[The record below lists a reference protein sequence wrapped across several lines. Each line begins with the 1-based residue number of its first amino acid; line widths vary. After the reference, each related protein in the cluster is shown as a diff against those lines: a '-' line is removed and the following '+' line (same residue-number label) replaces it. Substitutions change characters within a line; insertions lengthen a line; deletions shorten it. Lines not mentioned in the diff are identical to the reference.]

1 MELPVCIGQDIY
13 GNSVSWDFA
22 DLETLLISGEIGAGK
37 SSLMRVILTT
47 WVKYTS
53 PDDL

>member
-13 GNSVSWDFA
+13 GNPVSWDFV
-22 DLETLLISGEIGAGK
+22 DLKTLLISGEIGGGK

-47 WVKYTS
+47 WMKHAS
-53 PDDL
+53 P